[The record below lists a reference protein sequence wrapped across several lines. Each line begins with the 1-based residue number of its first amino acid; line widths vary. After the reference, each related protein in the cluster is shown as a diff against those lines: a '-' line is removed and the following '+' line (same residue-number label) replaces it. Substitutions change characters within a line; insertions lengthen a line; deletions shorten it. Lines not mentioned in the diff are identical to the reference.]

1 MTADPGALL
10 PVAFQAADMAS
21 EMMRTRRPA
30 SVTEKSDRDLVS
42 DVDLAIERA
51 IRSHLHEATPGIG
64 FLGEEEGRT
73 GDPGT
78 GWLWTL
84 DPIDGTSNFAH
95 GLPLCATS
103 LALLRDGRPVLAVID
118 APFLHQRFHAIE
130 GHGAYTGTRP
140 MKASTTTRLH
150 DAVVAIGDYAVGDGA
165 DRKNEIRLAATI
177 QLAPR
182 VHRIRMLGT
191 AALDLAWV
199 ADGRLDASVTL
210 VNQPWDTAA
219 GVLIAREA
227 GATVTDADGSPHDI
241 NSAATIAAPAALLS
255 QLLPLIRAA
264 DLTGSPD
271 TPVPFTSP
279 YAALDG
285 ILSRARYLIFEF
297 DGPVADLTAAMPAS
311 TAEQLRAT
319 LRTESAD
326 LPSAIAETSDPFEIL
341 AHAAAISSNLGKRSD
356 AQLTAIEVGAA
367 AMARSAAYVHETL
380 AACADSGRT
389 PAIVSRNSTEAVSSY
404 LATHGLAEQVRHV
417 TAAPSYPPGHLQT
430 GPHLIEDTIQ
440 ALGASPAEC
449 ALITASAMGINIAQD
464 AGTASIGYAT
474 DPGTSERLTDAGAEC
489 VIPSLADLT
498 LRLRARPLPN

>member
-1 MTADPGALL
+1 MTADPASLL
-10 PVAFQAADMAS
+10 PVALQAADTAS

-140 MKASTTTRLH
+140 MKASTTTRLR
-150 DAVVAIGDYAVGDGA
+150 DAVVAIGDYAVGNGA

-177 QLAPR
+177 QLAAR
-182 VHRIRMLGT
+182 VHRVRMLGT

-210 VNQPWDTAA
+210 GNQPWDTAA
-219 GVLIAREA
+219 GVLLAREA
-227 GATVTDADGSPHDI
+227 GATVVDADGSPHNLD
-241 NSAATIAAPAALLS
+241 SAATIAAPAPLLS
-255 QLLPLIRAA
+255 QLIPLIRAA
-264 DLTGSPD
+264 DLTDSQD
-271 TPVPFTSP
+271 TPVPYKSP
-279 YAALDG
+279 YAALDA
-285 ILSRARYLIFEF
+285 ILSGARYLIFEF
-297 DGPVADLTAAMPAS
+297 DGPVADLTAAMPDA
-311 TAEQLRAT
+311 AEQLRTT
-319 LRTESAD
+319 LHTERAD
-326 LPSAIAETSDPFEIL
+326 LPPAIAETSDPFEIL
-341 AHAAAISSNLGKRSD
+341 TYAAAIDPTLGKRID
-356 AQLTAIEVGAA
+356 AQLTTIEVTAA
-367 AMARSAAYVHETL
+367 ATARPAAYVHETL
-380 AACADSGRT
+380 AACRDSGRK
-389 PAIVSRNSTEAVSSY
+389 PAVVSRHSTEAVGSY
-404 LATHGLAEQVRHV
+404 LASHGLADHLRHV
-417 TAAPSYPPGHLQT
+417 TAAPSYPPGHLQP
-430 GPHLIEDTIQ
+430 GPHLIQDTIRS
-440 ALGASPAEC
+440 LGASPAEC
-449 ALITASAMGINIAQD
+449 ALITASVASIYTAQN
-464 AGTASIGYAT
+464 AGTQSIGYAT
-474 DPGTSERLTDAGAEC
+474 EPSTSERLTDAGARC